1 MTALL
6 VAERKRGN
14 AHPFIAAFIGGYYVF
29 GKHDKINEQVSQWN
43 SKLCVAH
50 VLVKKCL
57 SIIQCF

>member
-50 VLVKKCL
+50 VLVKKC
-57 SIIQCF
+57 